1 MKRFNQLLI
10 AGSLFAITGSAQ
22 AQLVNFQAIADGAQ
36 GESAYVMWNSVTDGS
51 AAVNFDITATG
62 PNGPAH
68 VYFDS
73 GVAGLGVCSSG
84 VTTLGASVPSY
95 NRGNVCG
102 DPATPTTRADD
113 NFDQMGEALT
123 FTFNENTSVNEIWFN
138 NNDDKDWGLTDN
150 SVTFQLNGGAVL
162 DYTFGIAD
170 MLDHPSNTSGL
181 GWMFSFD
188 NLAGID
194 SSFVAGD
201 KLTVAYG
208 GQTPDQFYI
217 SAINVP
223 EPTIVALLG
232 LGLVGVG
239 FARRIRK

>member
-1 MKRFNQLLI
+1 MKKFNQLLI
-10 AGSLFAITGSAQ
+10 AGSLLAMTGSAQ
-22 AQLVNFQAIADGAQ
+22 AQFVNFQAIADGPQ
-36 GESAYVMWNSVTDGS
+36 GESAYTLWNSVADGGY
-51 AAVNFDITATG
+51 AVDFDVTATG

-68 VYFDS
+68 AYFDS

-84 VTTLGASVPSY
+84 VSSTGPTGSR
-95 NRGNVCG
+95 NNVCG
-102 DPATPTTRADD
+102 SPDANAADD
-113 NFDQMGEALT
+113 NFDQAGEALI

-138 NNDDKDWGLTDN
+138 NNDDYDWGLTEN
-150 SVTFQLNGGAVL
+150 TVTFQLNAGAVL
-162 DYTFGIAD
+162 DYTFTAAD
-170 MLDHPSNTSGL
+170 MLDHPSNTTGL
-181 GWMFSFD
+181 GWLFTFD
-188 NLAGID
+188 NLLGID
-194 SSFVAGD
+194 AGFVAGD

-208 GQTPDQFYI
+208 GQNPDQFYI